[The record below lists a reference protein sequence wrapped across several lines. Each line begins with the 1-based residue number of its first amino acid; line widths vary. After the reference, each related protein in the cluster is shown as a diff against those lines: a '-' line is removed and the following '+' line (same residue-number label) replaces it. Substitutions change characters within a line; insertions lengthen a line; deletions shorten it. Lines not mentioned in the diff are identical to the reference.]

1 MNAEDGF
8 DSDKVWIKVDCAID
22 SGFEEDEVS
31 EEKVIIVI
39 VVNGMVVT
47 EDWEMTFEEP
57 ELLTA
62 KKYAEN

>member
-1 MNAEDGF
+1 MIGLYIFNIFQRNKLPSEVNAEDGF

-22 SGFEEDEVS
+22 SGFEEDEAS

-47 EDWEMTFEEP
+47 KD
-57 ELLTA
+57 
-62 KKYAEN
+62 

>member
-22 SGFEEDEVS
+22 SGFEEDEAS

-47 EDWEMTFEEP
+47 KD
-57 ELLTA
+57 
-62 KKYAEN
+62 